1 MKKIIEIF
9 LDDLKRIKKSKM
21 AIVILIGLLFIPG
34 IYAWL
39 NIDSNWN
46 PYDNTGN
53 IPVAIVNKDSGATI
67 FGETINIGNELET
80 SLKSNTGM
88 KWVFTDYKDAKNGTD
103 KGKYYGAIVI
113 PEDFSQSVLTIMDDN
128 EIKKP
133 EFDFY
138 INNKKNAIA
147 PIIVNKAVGTIQ
159 TNLNQSFVN
168 TVIYKVVEK
177 TENINLIT
185 KSVETTTELTNKLN
199 DTKDKIEQLRAIINT
214 ISNVTDSTKNSLSS
228 VKAIIPNISNTI
240 SETTKGLE
248 ELKNSA
254 QSFNSAYEILES
266 DLVTILDQVN
276 SNINNA
282 LSLINNSNASNNIN
296 SIYEHLS
303 NASNLLKSLD
313 NTLSTINSVINLNGI
328 KELDNKVKDVSSKV
342 DTLLNVFLDAKKA
355 SENISEYKSQINTLH
370 IDAGNLRTIF
380 NNNVKKELK
389 KVFND
394 TSNSLNNIS
403 SKFSNSDTL
412 FNNINNSLDS
422 IISTLESGT
431 ELNNNIDTVLKG
443 YEDDLD
449 KLILIINDVK
459 HGELYNSLVSL
470 LGNKPN
476 EVADFLSSPVNTNK
490 HDLYEIDS
498 YGSKMTP
505 FYSTLACWV
514 GCTILTALLKITV
527 KKSKVTEGAKDYEI
541 FFGRYFLFAVLAM
554 VQGLVIGIGDIIL
567 KVQTINPILFLLTL
581 MLSSVVFVLI
591 IYSLAI
597 AFGKIG
603 QALAI
608 VIMVMQVA
616 GSGGTF
622 PIELLPRTFQVLQPF
637 MPFYP
642 AMNAVRETIGGFYK
656 LDYLVYIL
664 LLLCHIIIPLILGLV
679 VSKFTNKVKEKLEKE
694 IEKTDI
700 LG

>member
-9 LDDLKRIKKSKM
+9 LDDLNRIKKSKM

-53 IPVAIVNKDSGATI
+53 IPVAVVNKDSGATI
-67 FGETINIGNELET
+67 FGETINIGNELES

-113 PEDFSQSVLTIMDDN
+113 PENFSQSVLTIMDNND
-128 EIKKP
+128 IKKP

-168 TVIYKVVEK
+168 TIICKIVEK
-177 TENINLIT
+177 TENIDLIT
-185 KSVETTTELTNKLN
+185 KSVETTNDLTNKLN
-199 DTKDKIEQLRAIINT
+199 DTKNKIEQLRAIINT
-214 ISNVTDSTKNSLSS
+214 TSNVTDSTKNSLSS
-228 VKAIIPNISNTI
+228 VKAIIPNISNSI
-240 SETTKGLE
+240 SETAKGLE
-248 ELKNSA
+248 EMKKNA
-254 QSFNSAYEILES
+254 QTFDSAYETMEN
-266 DLVTILDQVN
+266 DLVSLLDQVN
-276 SNINNA
+276 SNINTS
-282 LSLINNSNASNNIN
+282 LTLINNSNASNNIDN
-296 SIYEHLS
+296 IYNHLDI
-303 NASNLLKSLD
+303 ASNNLKSLD
-313 NTLSTINSVINLNGI
+313 STLSAINSIIKLNSI
-328 KELDNKVKDVSSKV
+328 QELDNKIKDAISKI
-342 DTLLNVFLDAKKA
+342 DTLKNIFSDAKKA

-380 NNNVKKELK
+380 NSNVKKELK
-389 KVFND
+389 RVFNETSD
-394 TSNSLNNIS
+394 TLNNIS
-403 SKFSNSDTL
+403 SKFSNSDSL
-412 FNNINNSLDS
+412 FNNINTSLDN
-422 IISTLESGT
+422 IISALESGK
-431 ELNNNIDTVLKG
+431 ELNNNIDIVLKG

-449 KLILIINDVK
+449 KLILIMSDVK

-470 LGNKPN
+470 LSNKPT
-476 EVADFLSSPVNTNK
+476 EVADFISSPINTNK

-505 FYSTLACWV
+505 FYSILACWV

-541 FFGRYFLFAVLAM
+541 FFGRYLLFAVLAM
-554 VQGLVIGIGDIIL
+554 IQGLVIGIGDIIL

-622 PIELLPRTFQVLQPF
+622 PIELLPRAFQVLQPF

-664 LLLCHIIIPLILGLV
+664 ILLCHIIIPLILGLV
-679 VSKFTNKVKEKLEKE
+679 VSKFTNKIKEKLEKE